1 MATTPFKGANTAQ
14 FYVAETTPGVTP
26 TNPVW
31 SPLRNTGGVPAVTRD
46 ALTSNELDGS
56 RETTSIRTGNKQ
68 VSGEYAIELS
78 SRSQDDFLAGA
89 MTSTWQAGVKIT
101 GAAITVAPAGKTFTR
116 AAGNFITDG
125 VEVGDLIA
133 FTDLTGDNAKPFIV
147 TAVSA
152 LVVTGAGI
160 QHTLTAEKV
169 TTDAK
174 TGDKL
179 ETGNAKT
186 GDKLETGNACKTF
199 SILTWFKGRCG
210 NPDAYMLT
218 KGVEISGFTVE
229 QAVNAMVTG
238 SFPFIG
244 LSQEILTAPPSDSD
258 FSQVTFTDEP
268 FSSVDV
274 SVFDGSTPLRC
285 DTLTITNDNGAS
297 AQFELGNSSVAFVER
312 GRAANTFSISGKLY
326 DMAMIQKFINE
337 QQVEINSILAGV
349 NGAMSFSLK
358 RAELTAVTPEIGG
371 PESITQS
378 IEGQATGNQYQSSIV
393 IQRITYA

>member
-31 SPLRNTGGVPAVTRD
+31 SPLRNTGGVPAITRD

-89 MTSTWQAGVKIT
+89 MTSTWQDGVT
-101 GAAITVAPAGKTFTR
+101 LTAVGITVDPVLKTFTR
-116 AAGNFITDG
+116 AAGSFITDG
-125 VEVGDLIA
+125 VEVGDLLY
-133 FTDLTGDNAKPFIV
+133 FDGLTGDNSKPFIV
-147 TAVSA
+147 TTVTAT
-152 LVVTGAGI
+152 VVTGAGI
-160 QHTLTAEKV
+160 QHALTAEGPIE
-169 TTDAK
+169 TD
-174 TGDKL
+174 G
-179 ETGNAKT
+179 KT

-199 SILTWFKGRCG
+199 SILTWFKGQCG

-218 KGVEISGFTVE
+218 KGVEISGFTIE

-244 LSQEILTAPPSDSD
+244 LSQEILTAPPSGSD

>member
-1 MATTPFKGANTAQ
+1 MATTPFKGATTAQ
-14 FYVAETTPGVTP
+14 FYVAEVTPGVTP

-31 SPLRNTGGVPAVTRD
+31 SPLRNTGGVPAITRD
-46 ALTSNELDGS
+46 TLTSNELDGS

-78 SRSQDDFLAGA
+78 SKSQDDWLAGA
-89 MTSTWQAGVKIT
+89 LGSTWQSGVSLS
-101 GAAITVAPAGKTFTR
+101 GLSITVAPAGKTFTR
-116 AAGNFITDG
+116 STGSFISDG

-147 TAVSA
+147 TAVEA

-160 QHTLTAEKV
+160 QHTLTTETA
-169 TTDAK
+169 TTA
-174 TGDKL
+174 
-179 ETGNAKT
+179 AKT

-199 SILTWFKGRCG
+199 SILTWYKGQCG
-210 NPDAYMLT
+210 GADAYMLT
-218 KGVEISGFTVE
+218 KGVEVSGFTVE

-244 LSQEILTAPPSDSD
+244 RSQEILPAAPSGSD
-258 FSQVTFTDEP
+258 FSSVTFGDEP

-285 DTLTITNDNGAS
+285 DSLTITNDNSAS
-297 AQFELGNSSVAFVER
+297 AQFELGNTNVAFVER
-312 GRAANTFSISGKLY
+312 SRAANTFSISGKLY

-378 IEGQATGNQYQSSIV
+378 IEGQSTGNQYQSSIV

>member
-14 FYVAETTPGVTP
+14 FYVAEVTPGVTP
-26 TNPVW
+26 DNPVW

-46 ALTSNELDGS
+46 TLASNELDGS
-56 RETTSIRTGNKQ
+56 RETTSIRTGNRQ

-78 SRSQDDFLAGA
+78 SKSQDDWLAGA
-89 MTSTWQAGVKIT
+89 LGSTWQS
-101 GAAITVAPAGKTFTR
+101 GASLSGLSITVAPAGKTFTR
-116 AAGNFITDG
+116 ADGSFITDG

-147 TAVSA
+147 TAVEA
-152 LVVTGAGI
+152 LAVTGAGI
-160 QHTLTAEKV
+160 QHTLTAETV
-169 TTDAK
+169 TTAAK

-179 ETGNAKT
+179 ETGNQ
-186 GDKLETGNACKTF
+186 CKTF
-199 SILTWFKGRCG
+199 SILTWYKGQCG
-210 NPDAYMLT
+210 GASVYTLT
-218 KGVEISGFTVE
+218 KGVEVSGFTVE

-244 LSQEILTAPPSDSD
+244 RSQEILTEQPSGSD
-258 FSQVTFTDEP
+258 FSSVTFGDEP

-285 DTLTITNDNGAS
+285 DSLTITNDNSAS
-297 AQFELGNSSVAFVER
+297 AQFELGNTNVAFVER
-312 GRAANTFSISGKLY
+312 SRAANTFSISGKLY

-378 IEGQATGNQYQSSIV
+378 IEGQSTGNQYQSSIV
-393 IQRITYA
+393 IQRISYA

>member
-14 FYVAETTPGVTP
+14 FYVAEVTPGVTP

-31 SPLRNTGGVPAVTRD
+31 SPLRNTGGVPAITRD
-46 ALTSNELDGS
+46 TLTSNELDGS

-68 VSGEYAIELS
+68 VSGEYTIELS
-78 SRSQDDFLAGA
+78 SKSQDDWLAGA
-89 MTSTWQAGVKIT
+89 LGSTWRSGVSLPSLS
-101 GAAITVAPAGKTFTR
+101 ITVAPAGKTFTR
-116 AAGNFITDG
+116 ATGSFITDG
-125 VEVGDLIA
+125 VGVGGLIA

-147 TAVSA
+147 TAVTDT
-152 LVVTGAGI
+152 VVTGAGI
-160 QHTLTAEKV
+160 QHTLTAETK
-169 TTDAK
+169 TSKAK
-174 TGDKL
+174 TGDTL
-179 ETGNAKT
+179 ETGNT
-186 GDKLETGNACKTF
+186 CKTF
-199 SILTWFKGRCG
+199 SILTWYKGPCDG
-210 NPDAYMLT
+210 TDAYTLT
-218 KGVEISGFTVE
+218 KGVEVSGFTIE

-244 LSQEILTAPPSDSD
+244 RSQEILTTLPTRSG
-258 FSQVTFTDEP
+258 FSSVTFGDEP

-285 DTLTITNDNGAS
+285 DSLTITNDNSAS
-297 AQFELGNSSVAFVER
+297 AQFELGNTNVAFVER
-312 GRAANTFSISGKLY
+312 SRAANTFSISGKLY

>member
-14 FYVAETTPGVTP
+14 FYVAEVTPGVTP

-31 SPLRNTGGVPAVTRD
+31 SPLRNTGGVPAITRD
-46 ALTSNELDGS
+46 TLTSNELDGS

-78 SRSQDDFLAGA
+78 SKSQDDWLAGA
-89 MTSTWQAGVKIT
+89 LGSTWQSGVSLS
-101 GAAITVAPAGKTFTR
+101 GLSITVAPAGKTFTR
-116 AAGNFITDG
+116 ATGSFITDG
-125 VEVGDLIA
+125 VGVGDLIA

-147 TAVSA
+147 TAVTA
-152 LVVTGAGI
+152 TVVTGAGI
-160 QHTLTAEKV
+160 QHTLTTETK
-169 TTDAK
+169 TSKAK
-174 TGDKL
+174 TGDTLK
-179 ETGNAKT
+179 TGNT
-186 GDKLETGNACKTF
+186 CKTF
-199 SILTWFKGRCG
+199 SILTWYKGQCG
-210 NPDAYMLT
+210 GTGAYTLT
-218 KGVEISGFTVE
+218 KGVEVSGFTVE

-244 LSQEILTAPPSDSD
+244 RSQEILTTPPSGSN
-258 FSQVTFTDEP
+258 FSSVTFGDEP

-274 SVFDGSTPLRC
+274 SVFDGYTPLRC
-285 DTLTITNDNGAS
+285 DSLTITNDNSAS
-297 AQFELGNSSVAFVER
+297 AQFELGNTNVAFVER
-312 GRAANTFSISGKLY
+312 SRAANTFSISGKLY